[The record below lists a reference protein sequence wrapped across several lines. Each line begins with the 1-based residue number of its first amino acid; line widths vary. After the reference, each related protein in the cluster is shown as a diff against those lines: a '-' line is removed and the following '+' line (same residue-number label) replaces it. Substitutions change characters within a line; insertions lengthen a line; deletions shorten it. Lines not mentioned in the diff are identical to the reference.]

1 MKRTRQR
8 LPHARVDTGKP
19 LTFRFEGETYRGF
32 SGDTLAS
39 ALLANGVS
47 IVGRSFKLH
56 RPRGVFAAG
65 REDAN
70 ALVQLE
76 HGAWSEPNARA
87 TLVPLYDGLVAEGQ
101 NAWPAPGWDLLAA
114 LGLLKKVLPAGF
126 YYKTFIWPNWKYWEG
141 LVRRLAG
148 LGRAPTAPD
157 PQYYFKQT
165 VHAEVVIVGAGRSGL
180 EAAVAAAQD
189 PGCRVLLLDEQ
200 EEPGGS
206 LLASPDPVDRAWL
219 ASTLERIAQCPNV
232 TLVPRCSVNGYYDH
246 DVLAALQRV
255 CSHLGPHA
263 ESTAPREIFWRV
275 CAGRVVLAT
284 GALERPLVFP
294 HNDRPG
300 IMLAG
305 AVREYTH
312 RYGLTL
318 GERIVFFTNNDS
330 AWHTALELAEHGV
343 RVAAIVDVRPRVAPE
358 LLRQATAA
366 GIVDRLGY
374 SVVHTRGR
382 RALRQL
388 VIRRLTEGGHGLQ
401 GPRDILDCDLLAMS
415 GGWSPT
421 LHLYSQSGGKLDW
434 RDEDSC
440 FVPGA
445 GSQAVTVVGRA
456 NGDFPQPLHTQAYWL
471 TPGVAPDCQWVDF
484 QYDVTAADIQLAA
497 RENYVSVEHVKRY
510 TTNGMAIDQGKTS
523 NVNGLGILALA
534 TGRSIPEVGTT
545 RFRPPYHPATIGA
558 WAGIELGA
566 LYQPFQRLPAH
577 ACHVALG
584 AQMADM
590 GGWQRPEYYP
600 QAGESEQQAIA
611 REVLAVRNAV
621 GLLDYS
627 PLGKLEVHGPDAREF
642 LNRVYVNNLA
652 TLKPGAARYGLM
664 LNERGIVV
672 DDGVVVCLA
681 EDHFL
686 LHTTSG
692 GASAVHR
699 ALEEW
704 LQCEW
709 VALRV
714 LVSNVTTQW
723 ATFMLSGPGARAVLA
738 QLPCDIQCS
747 RDDFAHMQFRTGTLC
762 GVPARILRAS
772 FTGELSFE
780 ISVPAACGESLWEVL
795 MAAGASHSITPFGI
809 EALMVLRTEKGFL
822 HIGSDTDGNTMPQDL
837 GWGDAIG
844 KNPGDFIGRRSLAL
858 EAGQD
863 PQRLQFTGLALED
876 ETGTTVSGAHVLS
889 EDGNSSAGYVTSA
902 CFSPTLGRTVAL
914 GIVAGARAR
923 LGETVS
929 VYYEGKTQ
937 PARLVAPCQL
947 DPEGARLQA
956 DAAAPQPV
964 RQPGTPRSAVPQPA
978 TPQPATPQP
987 AASQHIPQV
996 LAARGPL
1003 AGDSGIATPGFRL
1016 REATGV
1022 ELLRLQV
1029 FHRGEGQVEALASA
1043 LHTALP
1049 GPGIAHP
1056 QGART
1061 WLWCA
1066 PGDWLVTVPAGTGA
1080 TELAA
1085 LRAAAGELLAVA
1097 AAVTDSRVM
1106 FSLGGARVREV
1117 LARGTTL
1124 DLHQQYFE
1132 HQRCAVTRFASVPV
1146 LLLAEGDEMLLFAC
1160 RSLAAYLSAW
1170 FRAVSRDC

>member
-1 MKRTRQR
+1 MKRSRQR
-8 LPHARVDTGKP
+8 LPHARVDTGQP
-19 LTFRFEGETYRGF
+19 LTFQFEGETLRGYA
-32 SGDTLAS
+32 GDTLAS

-76 HGAWSEPNARA
+76 HGAWTEPNARA
-87 TLVPLYDGLVAEGQ
+87 TLTPLYEGLAAKGQ
-101 NAWPAPGWDLLAA
+101 NAWPSPTWDLLAT

-148 LGRAPTAPD
+148 LGRAPAAPD
-157 PQYYFKQT
+157 PQYYLKQT
-165 VHAEVVIVGAGRSGL
+165 VHAEVVVVGAGRAGL
-180 EAAVAAAQD
+180 EAALAAARD
-189 PGCRVLLLDEQ
+189 PACRVLLLDEQ
-200 EEPGGS
+200 EEPGGA
-206 LLASPDPVDRAWL
+206 LLASPDPADRAWL
-219 ASTLERIAQCPNV
+219 ASMLERIARCPNL
-232 TLVPRCSVNGYYDH
+232 TLMSRTSVNGYYEH
-246 DVLAALQRV
+246 NMLAALQRV
-255 CSHLGPHA
+255 GNHLGPQA
-263 ESTAPREIFWRV
+263 DPAAPREIFWRI

-330 AWHTALELAEHGV
+330 AWHTALELVACGV
-343 RVAAIVDVRPRVAPE
+343 PVVAIVDVRPRVAAE
-358 LLRQATAA
+358 LLRQAAAA
-366 GIVDRLGY
+366 GIADRLGY
-374 SVVHTRGR
+374 GVVHTRGR
-382 RALRQL
+382 RALRQVL
-388 VIRRLTEGGHGLQ
+388 IQRLGSGSDDGLQ
-401 GPRDILDCDLLAMS
+401 GPREILDCDLLAMS
-415 GGWSPT
+415 GGWTPT
-421 LHLYSQSGGKLDW
+421 LHLYSQSGGKLAW
-434 RDEDSC
+434 REEDSC
-440 FVPGA
+440 FVPGTA
-445 GSQAVTVVGRA
+445 SQAVTAVGRA
-456 NGDFPQPLHTQAYWL
+456 NGDFARPLHTQAHWL
-471 TPGVAPDCQWVDF
+471 TPRVATDCQWVDF

-545 RFRPPYHPATIGA
+545 RFRPPWHPVTVGA

-577 ACHVALG
+577 ACHLALG

-590 GGWQRPEYYP
+590 GGWQRPECYP
-600 QAGESEQQAIA
+600 RAGEGEEQAIA

-627 PLGKLEVHGPDAREF
+627 PLGKLEVRGPDAREF
-642 LNRVYVNNLA
+642 LNRMYLNNMFTLA
-652 TLKPGAARYGLM
+652 VGAARYGIM

-709 VALRV
+709 VGLQV
-714 LVSNVTTQW
+714 LVTNVTTQW
-723 ATFMLSGPGARAVLA
+723 ATFMLSGPRARAVLA
-738 QLPCDIQCS
+738 HLPGDIDCG
-747 RDDFAHMQFRTGTLC
+747 REAFPHMQFRSGELC
-762 GVPARILRAS
+762 GAPARILRAS

-780 ISVPAACGESLWEVL
+780 ISVPAAYGQSLWEAL
-795 MAAGASHSITPFGI
+795 MNAGAAQGITPFGI
-809 EALMVLRTEKGFL
+809 ESLMVLRTEKGYL
-822 HIGSDTDGNTMPQDL
+822 HVGSDTDGNTMPQDL
-837 GWGDAIG
+837 GWGGAMA
-844 KNPGDFIGRRSLAL
+844 KKATDFVGRRSLAL
-858 EAGQD
+858 EVGQD
-863 PQRLQFTGLALED
+863 PDRLQFTGIELLD
-876 ETGTTVSGAHVLS
+876 ETATTVSGAHVLTA
-889 EDGNSSAGYVTSA
+889 DGRGSAGYVTSA
-902 CFSPTLGRTVAL
+902 CFSPSLGRTVAL

-929 VYYEGKTQ
+929 VYYEGQTQ

-947 DPEGARLQA
+947 DPEGARLLVDDTA
-956 DAAAPQPV
+956 PPMAAP
-964 RQPGTPRSAVPQPA
+964 RSSGPREAIPS
-978 TPQPATPQP
+978 
-987 AASQHIPQV
+987 HIPPI
-996 LAARGPL
+996 LTLRSPL
-1003 AGDSGIATPGFRL
+1003 AGDSGIARSTFRL
-1016 REATGV
+1016 REETGC
-1022 ELLRLQV
+1022 ELIRLQT
-1029 FHRGEGQVEALASA
+1029 FHRSEGQVQALAAA
-1043 LHTALP
+1043 LSTALP
-1049 GPGIAHP
+1049 GPGVAHR
-1056 QGART
+1056 QGAQC

-1066 PGDWLVTVPAGTGA
+1066 PGDWLVAVPAGTGA
-1080 TELAA
+1080 AELAT
-1085 LRAAAGELLAVA
+1085 LQAAAGELLAVA
-1097 AAVTDSRVM
+1097 TASSDSRVM
-1106 FSLGGARVREV
+1106 LRLGGARVRDV

-1124 DLHQQYFE
+1124 DLHPQQFG
-1132 HQRCAVTRFASVPV
+1132 HQHCALTRFAGVPV
-1146 LLLAEGDEMLLFAC
+1146 LLLAEADEVLLVAC
-1160 RSLAAYLSAW
+1160 RSLAVYLLEW
-1170 FRAVSRDC
+1170 FRAASRDC

>member
-1 MKRTRQR
+1 MNRSRER
-8 LPHARVDTGKP
+8 LSHARVDTRQP
-19 LTFRFEGETYRGF
+19 LTFQFEGETYRGYV
-32 SGDTLAS
+32 GDTLAS

-76 HGAWSEPNARA
+76 SGPRTEPNARA
-87 TLVPLYDGLVAEGQ
+87 TLVPLYPGLVARGQ
-101 NAWPAPGWDLLAA
+101 NAWPSPAWDLLAT
-114 LGLLKKVLPAGF
+114 LGLLQKLLPAGC

-148 LGRAPTAPD
+148 LGRAPLAPD
-157 PQYYFKQT
+157 PEYYLKQT
-165 VHAEVVIVGAGRSGL
+165 VHAEVVVVGAGRAGL
-180 EAAVAAAQD
+180 EAALAAAQD
-189 PGCRVLLLDEQ
+189 PACRVLLLDEQ
-200 EEPGGS
+200 EAPGGS

-219 ASTLERIAQCPNV
+219 ASTLERVAQCPNL
-232 TLVPRCSVNGYYDH
+232 TLMPRTSVNAYHDH
-246 DVLAALQRV
+246 NLLAALQRV
-255 CSHLGPHA
+255 GNHLGPQADPA
-263 ESTAPREIFWRV
+263 EPREIFWRI

-294 HNDRPG
+294 YNDRPG

-318 GERIVFFTNNDS
+318 GQRIVFFTNNDS
-330 AWHTALELAEHGV
+330 AWHTALELVACGV
-343 RVAAIVDVRPRVAPE
+343 PVAAVVDVRLRVAPE

-366 GIVDRLGY
+366 GIRDRLGY

-388 VIRRLTEGGHGLQ
+388 LIQRLASGGDGLQ
-401 GPRDILDCDLLAMS
+401 GPRETLDCDLLAIS
-415 GGWSPT
+415 GGWTPT

-445 GSQAVTVVGRA
+445 ASQAVTAVGRA
-456 NGDFPQPLHTQAYWL
+456 NGDFPQPLHTQAQWL
-471 TPGVAPDCQWVDF
+471 TPGVAADCQWVDF

-545 RFRPPYHPATIGA
+545 RFRPPYHPVTIGA
-558 WAGIELGA
+558 WAGVELGA

-577 ACHVALG
+577 ACHAALG
-584 AQMADM
+584 AQVADI

-600 QAGESEQQAIA
+600 QAGESEAQAIA

-642 LNRVYVNNLA
+642 LNRMYLNHLG

-664 LNERGIVV
+664 LNEQGIVV

-709 VALRV
+709 VGLRV

-723 ATFMLSGPGARAVLA
+723 ATFMLSGPGARGVLA
-738 QLPCDIQCS
+738 QLPCDIDCS
-747 RDDFAHMQFRTGTLC
+747 RDAFAHMQFRSGSLC
-762 GVPARILRAS
+762 GVPVRILRAS
-772 FTGELSFE
+772 FTGEVSFE
-780 ISVPAACGESLWEVL
+780 VSVPAACGQSLWEAL
-795 MAAGASHSITPFGI
+795 LAAGEEYGITPFGI
-809 EALMVLRTEKGFL
+809 EALMVLRTEKGYL
-822 HIGSDTDGNTMPQDL
+822 HVGSDTDGNTMPQDL
-837 GWGDAIG
+837 GWGDTIG
-844 KNPGDFIGRRSLAL
+844 KKPVDFVGRRSLAL
-858 EAGQD
+858 EVGKD
-863 PQRLQFTGLALED
+863 PQRLQFTGIALLD
-876 ETGTTVSGAHVLS
+876 ETATTVSGAHVLS

-923 LGETVS
+923 QGETVS

-937 PARLVAPCQL
+937 PARLVAPCQV
-947 DPEGARLQA
+947 DPEGVRLQA
-956 DAAAPQPV
+956 DVATQPPA
-964 RQPGTPRSAVPQPA
+964 RPRSSAVPQPA
-978 TPQPATPQP
+978 KNPQILTPR
-987 AASQHIPQV
+987 S
-996 LAARGPL
+996 PL
-1003 AGDSGIATPGFRL
+1003 AGDSGIARPGFRL
-1016 REATGV
+1016 REETGI

-1029 FHRGEGQVEALASA
+1029 FHRGEGQVEALATA
-1043 LHTALP
+1043 LDTALP
-1049 GPGIAHP
+1049 SPGIAHP

-1066 PGDWLVTVPAGTGA
+1066 PGDWLLAVPAGTGA

-1085 LRAAAGELLAVA
+1085 LSAAADELLAVA
-1097 AAVTDSRVM
+1097 TAVTDSRVLLR
-1106 FSLGGARVREV
+1106 LGGARLRDV

-1124 DLHQQYFE
+1124 DLHPQQFGDR
-1132 HQRCAVTRFASVPV
+1132 QCAVTRFAGVPV
-1146 LLLAEGDEMLLFAC
+1146 LLLAEGDEMLLLAC
-1160 RSLAAYLSAW
+1160 RSLAAYLLAW
-1170 FRAVSRDC
+1170 FGAASRDC

>member
-1 MKRTRQR
+1 MKRSRQR
-8 LPHARVDTGKP
+8 LPHARVDTGQP
-19 LTFRFEGETYRGF
+19 LTFRFEGETLRGYA
-32 SGDTLAS
+32 GDTLAS

-87 TLVPLYDGLVAEGQ
+87 TLTPLYEGLVAKGQ
-101 NAWPAPGWDLLAA
+101 NAWPSPARDLLAA

-126 YYKTFIWPNWKYWEG
+126 YYKTFIWPDWKYWEG

-157 PQYYFKQT
+157 PQYYLKQT
-165 VHAEVVIVGAGRSGL
+165 VHAEVVVVGAGRAGL
-180 EAAVAAAQD
+180 EAALAAAQD
-189 PGCRVLLLDEQ
+189 PACRVLLLDEQ

-206 LLASPDPVDRAWL
+206 LLASPDPVDRALL
-219 ASTLERIAQCPNV
+219 ASLLERIARCPNL
-232 TLVPRCSVNGYYDH
+232 TLMPRTSVNAYHDH
-246 DVLAALQRV
+246 NLLAALQRIGTQ
-255 CSHLGPHA
+255 LGPQA
-263 ESTAPREIFWRV
+263 DPVAPREIFWRIF
-275 CAGRVVLAT
+275 AGRVVLAT

-305 AVREYTH
+305 AVREYSH

-318 GERIVFFTNNDS
+318 GERIVFFCNNDS

-343 RVAAIVDVRPRVAPE
+343 QVAAIVDVRPRVAPE
-358 LLRQATAA
+358 LLRRATVA

-388 VIRRLTEGGHGLQ
+388 VIRRLSDGGDRLQ
-401 GPRDILDCDLLAMS
+401 GPRETLDCDLLALS

-421 LHLYSQSGGKLDW
+421 LHLYSQSGGRLQW
-434 RDEDSC
+434 REEDSC
-440 FVPGA
+440 LVPGTA
-445 GSQAVTVVGRA
+445 SQAVTAVGRA
-456 NGDFPQPLHTQAYWL
+456 NGDFPQPLHTRAYWL

-545 RFRPPYHPATIGA
+545 RFRPPWHPATIGA

-566 LYQPFQRLPAH
+566 LYQPFRQLPAH
-577 ACHVALG
+577 ASHAALG
-584 AQMADM
+584 ARFADM

-600 QAGESEQQAIA
+600 QVGESEQQAIA

-642 LNRVYVNNLA
+642 LNRTYVNNLT

-664 LNERGIVV
+664 LNEQGIVV
-672 DDGVVVCLA
+672 DDGVVVCQA

-714 LVSNVTTQW
+714 QVTDVTTQW
-723 ATFMLSGPGARAVLA
+723 ATCMLTGPRARTVLA
-738 QLPCDIQCS
+738 QLPGDIDLD
-747 RDDFAHMQFRTGTLC
+747 RDAFPHMQFRSGSLC
-762 GVPARILRAS
+762 GVPVRILRAS
-772 FTGELSFE
+772 FTGEVSFE
-780 ISVPAACGESLWEVL
+780 ISVPAACG
-795 MAAGASHSITPFGI
+795 
-809 EALMVLRTEKGFL
+809 
-822 HIGSDTDGNTMPQDL
+822 
-837 GWGDAIG
+837 
-844 KNPGDFIGRRSLAL
+844 
-858 EAGQD
+858 
-863 PQRLQFTGLALED
+863 
-876 ETGTTVSGAHVLS
+876 
-889 EDGNSSAGYVTSA
+889 
-902 CFSPTLGRTVAL
+902 
-914 GIVAGARAR
+914 
-923 LGETVS
+923 
-929 VYYEGKTQ
+929 
-937 PARLVAPCQL
+937 
-947 DPEGARLQA
+947 
-956 DAAAPQPV
+956 
-964 RQPGTPRSAVPQPA
+964 
-978 TPQPATPQP
+978 
-987 AASQHIPQV
+987 
-996 LAARGPL
+996 
-1003 AGDSGIATPGFRL
+1003 
-1016 REATGV
+1016 
-1022 ELLRLQV
+1022 
-1029 FHRGEGQVEALASA
+1029 
-1043 LHTALP
+1043 
-1049 GPGIAHP
+1049 
-1056 QGART
+1056 
-1061 WLWCA
+1061 
-1066 PGDWLVTVPAGTGA
+1066 
-1080 TELAA
+1080 
-1085 LRAAAGELLAVA
+1085 
-1097 AAVTDSRVM
+1097 
-1106 FSLGGARVREV
+1106 
-1117 LARGTTL
+1117 
-1124 DLHQQYFE
+1124 
-1132 HQRCAVTRFASVPV
+1132 
-1146 LLLAEGDEMLLFAC
+1146 
-1160 RSLAAYLSAW
+1160 
-1170 FRAVSRDC
+1170 